1 MAECCN
7 GKKGKWCGVILVVVG
22 AALILYNLGK
32 LPALIATWW
41 PLLLVLLGIKCLVKP
56 GGGSSSSGKQ

>member
-7 GKKGKWCGVILVVVG
+7 GKKGKWCGLILIVVG
-22 AALILYNLGK
+22 VALVLQNLGK

-56 GGGSSSSGKQ
+56 KGESSSEKK

>member
-7 GKKGKWCGVILVVVG
+7 EKKGKWCGLILIVVG
-22 AALILYNLGK
+22 VGLVLNNLGK
-32 LPALIATWW
+32 LPALIGTWW

-56 GGGSSSSGKQ
+56 GGGGVSGGAA

>member
-7 GKKGKWCGVILVVVG
+7 GKKGKWCGLILIVVG
-22 AALILYNLGK
+22 GALILQNLGK

-56 GGGSSSSGKQ
+56 KGESSSEKK